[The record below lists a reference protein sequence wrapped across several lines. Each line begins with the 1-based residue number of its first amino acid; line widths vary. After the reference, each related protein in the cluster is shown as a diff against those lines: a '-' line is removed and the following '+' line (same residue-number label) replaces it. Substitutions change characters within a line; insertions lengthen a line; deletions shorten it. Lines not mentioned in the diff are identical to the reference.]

1 MGRYRSY
8 ARGAGMT
15 DAPAH
20 QQPIIAV
27 DLDWVLLGGSRAQRR
42 RAQRELR
49 RQTAKSQSRRDGGK

>member
-1 MGRYRSY
+1 
-8 ARGAGMT
+8 MT